1 MTREES
7 YRILQLK
14 PGASEAEIR
23 RQFKRMALKVHPD
36 INPSPRANEEFIL
49 LTEAMET
56 LLRPEPVAADRSAQ
70 RQAKRQETD
79 TEKKARMDEAR
90 KRYEYQK
97 ARKIHENNR
106 YYKSLTT
113 GLRWLIFKWI
123 IRLSWILALAL
134 ILDTVLPTHFEK
146 DELIAFSES
155 HHNGILYDKIT
166 YAQLR
171 NSGSYFLEHQS
182 GYWNTSYPEILVEKS
197 WLLHTPIAIYT
208 NDDYHFYR
216 SGVDFHLGAIRWV
229 IVVLLLFPLMTY
241 LRRRKDITFVFL
253 YQLSFWGIGGLVI
266 FLLLTQNRL
275 VHLLSLGFL

>member
-7 YRILQLK
+7 YHILQLK
-14 PGASEAEIR
+14 PGASESEIR

-36 INPSPRANEEFIL
+36 INPSPRANEEFIR

-56 LLRPEPVAADRSAQ
+56 LLRPEKVTTDKPMQRSS
-70 RQAKRQETD
+70 KRPETD
-79 TEKKARMDEAR
+79 AEKQARMDEAR

-113 GLRWLIFKWI
+113 GVRWRIFKWI
-123 IRLSWILALAL
+123 IRLSWVMAIAL

-146 DELIAFSES
+146 DELIAFSDS
-155 HHNGILYDKIT
+155 NHNGILYDKIT
-166 YAQLR
+166 YVTMR
-171 NSGSYFLEHQS
+171 NSGSFFLEHQS
-182 GYWNTSYPEILVEKS
+182 GYWNTSYPDILVEKT
-197 WLLHTPIAIYT
+197 WLLHTPVAIYT
-208 NDDYHFYR
+208 NDDYQFFR
-216 SGVDFHLGAIRWV
+216 SGVDFHLGAIRWG
-229 IVVLLLFPLMTY
+229 IVVLLLFPLFTY
-241 LRRRKDITFVFL
+241 LRRKKDIAFVFL
-253 YQLSFWGIGGLVI
+253 YQFSFWGIGGLLI